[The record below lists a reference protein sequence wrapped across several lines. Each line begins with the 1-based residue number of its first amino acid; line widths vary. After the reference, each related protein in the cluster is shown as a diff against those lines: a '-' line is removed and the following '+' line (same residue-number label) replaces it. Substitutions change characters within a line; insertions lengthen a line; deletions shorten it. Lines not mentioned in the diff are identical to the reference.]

1 VVVPARW
8 MTSRDPPMGG
18 GLLDSTLIKRI
29 LDFRLVTAQQQRWQE
44 IIEDV
49 PKEYVKA
56 FF

>member
-1 VVVPARW
+1 
-8 MTSRDPPMGG
+8 MGG

-29 LDFRLVTAQQQRWQE
+29 LDFLLVTVQQQRWQE

-56 FF
+56 LFYLHCIRCKTFSP